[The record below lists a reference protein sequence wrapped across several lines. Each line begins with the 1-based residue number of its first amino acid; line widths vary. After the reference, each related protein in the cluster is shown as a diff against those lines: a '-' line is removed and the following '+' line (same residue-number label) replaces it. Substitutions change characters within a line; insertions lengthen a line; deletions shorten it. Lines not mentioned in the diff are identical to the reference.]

1 MPQAE
6 ITVEKRIEYTNV
18 CRFSLCC
25 IVISLAVY
33 IGIFIGINDILWNS
47 YRGSSCSVVN
57 TSVVERQR
65 CSQQQTE
72 LIFDAVWILNVQSN
86 ELHSSRYLA
95 DIRQEF
101 NSYYKAYEAISSFNP
116 VSIPVPYPSYR
127 R

>member
-1 MPQAE
+1 MA
-6 ITVEKRIEYTNV
+6 
-18 CRFSLCC
+18 
-25 IVISLAVY
+25 AY

-47 YRGSSCSVVN
+47 YRESSCSVVN
-57 TSVVERQR
+57 TTVVERQR
-65 CSQQQTE
+65 CLQYQTQ

-86 ELHSSRYLA
+86 ELHPRRYLA

-116 VSIPVPYPSYR
+116 VSIPILYPSYR